1 MASRKDYYDILGLR
15 RGATEEEI
23 EKAYQK
29 LARTYQF
36 APHPGNKTA
45 EFRFREILEAYE
57 ILSDKTR
64 RERYDQMGIEL
75 PPPDF
80 FWEESLGEGGEED
93 SSFDGF
99 EDVFEGLLEV
109 GERPGSQSA
118 QRGKDLHCTLEI
130 DFESAIHG
138 AIKRVH
144 VLQEVPCVPCAGKGF
159 NPKGPRKVC
168 SHCGGAG
175 QIQVGIPPSAF
186 SQACGRC
193 RGVGKVQIQHCEFC
207 SGQGWI
213 AKKRVVSLQIPPG
226 VNDRCRL
233 YLPRMGH
240 LSQKE
245 GPRGD
250 LVAEVRVKNHPYFQR
265 KGDDLHIEVPLTV
278 WEAAL
283 GVEVEIPT
291 LKGSMKVK
299 VPPGVQPGDQLCFP
313 GRGVPFLQGG
323 GRGDQVL
330 TFKVMVPRGMDHRCQ
345 RILEELKKRNPAN
358 PRQECGWRLKS

>member
-1 MASRKDYYDILGLR
+1 
-15 RGATEEEI
+15 
-23 EKAYQK
+23 
-29 LARTYQF
+29 
-36 APHPGNKTA
+36 
-45 EFRFREILEAYE
+45 
-57 ILSDKTR
+57 
-64 RERYDQMGIEL
+64 
-75 PPPDF
+75 
-80 FWEESLGEGGEED
+80 
-93 SSFDGF
+93 
-99 EDVFEGLLEV
+99 
-109 GERPGSQSA
+109 
-118 QRGKDLHCTLEI
+118 
-130 DFESAIHG
+130 
-138 AIKRVH
+138 
-144 VLQEVPCVPCAGKGF
+144 
-159 NPKGPRKVC
+159 
-168 SHCGGAG
+168 
-175 QIQVGIPPSAF
+175 
-186 SQACGRC
+186 
-193 RGVGKVQIQHCEFC
+193 
-207 SGQGWI
+207 
-213 AKKRVVSLQIPPG
+213 
-226 VNDRCRL
+226 
-233 YLPRMGH
+233 MGH

-330 TFKVMVPRGMDHRCQ
+330 TFKVRVPRGMDHRCQ